1 MEGGLTAAVREALA
15 LVKDPHMDVGL
26 SDMGMLREVTVSAQ
40 GAVTVAIVYPCMGC
54 PAYEMIQWDIKKR
67 VGAIEGVTG
76 VKVKIAWG
84 EKWQKSDIAPCARE
98 HVKDYGFQI

>member
-1 MEGGLTAAVREALA
+1 MEGELTAAVHEALKS
-15 LVKDPHMDVGL
+15 VKDPHMDVGL
-26 SDMGMLREVTVSAQ
+26 PDMGMLREVSVSAQ

-67 VGAIEGVTG
+67 VGAIEGVSA

-84 EKWQKSDIAPCARE
+84 ETWQKSDIAPCARA

>member
-1 MEGGLTAAVREALA
+1 MEGELTAAVHQALA
-15 LVKDPHMDVGL
+15 RVKDPHMDVAL
-26 SDMGMLREVTVSAQ
+26 PDMGMLRDVTVGSD

-54 PAYEMIQWDIKKR
+54 PAYEMIQWDIKKQ
-67 VGAIEGVTG
+67 VGEIEGVSA

-84 EKWQKSDIAPCARE
+84 EKWQKSDIAPCARA

>member
-1 MEGGLTAAVREALA
+1 MEGLTAAVAEALKG
-15 LVKDPHMDVGL
+15 VKDPHMDVAL
-26 SDMGMLREVTVSAQ
+26 PDMGMVRGVEVSPD
-40 GAVTVAIVYPCMGC
+40 GAVTVGIVYPCMGC

-67 VGAIEGVTG
+67 VGAVDGVRT

-98 HVKDYGFQI
+98 HVKPYGFQI